1 MASHLQED
9 KKVISWA
16 RLNQLT
22 VERFKAGEFIYVRDR
37 QYGNYRSYKVS
48 TFSEKDIYNQILK
61 HNGL

>member
-1 MASHLQED
+1 MASHLQDD

-37 QYGNYRSYKVS
+37 QFGNYRSYRVS
-48 TFSEKDIYNQILK
+48 LFTYLD
-61 HNGL
+61 